1 MAQPVRLRAV
11 VAEVIDHAAD
21 LRSLVLTPE
30 RPPPRFRVGQF
41 LHLAV
46 DRYDPASHWPE
57 SRIFSIA
64 SSPDDRQ
71 LLRVTISAVGQL
83 TRRMMQLHTGD
94 EVWLKL
100 PYGDFFVEARPETPA
115 VLVAGGT
122 GVTPFAALLS
132 ASVAPTGPT
141 WLLYGARTRELLIY
155 APAARAAA
163 ARYHDLRCSFF
174 VETGA
179 PGDDARAGRLSV
191 PDALAAA
198 RELGKPDATV
208 FYLSGPPAML
218 AHFKRGL
225 VASGVASDRV
235 RIDAWGDLP

>member
-1 MAQPVRLRAV
+1 MPQPVRLRAV
-11 VAEVIDHAAD
+11 VGEVVDHAPD
-21 LRSLVLTPE
+21 LRSLVLAPE

-46 DRYDPASHWPE
+46 DRYDPAAHWPE

-64 SSPDDRQ
+64 SSPDDRET
-71 LLRVTISAVGQL
+71 LRVTLSAVGKL
-83 TRRMMQLHTGD
+83 TRRMMQLRAGD

-100 PYGDFFVEARPETPA
+100 PYGDFFVEARSDAPA

-132 ASVAPTGPT
+132 ESVAPAGPT
-141 WLLYGARTRELLIY
+141 WLLYGARTQDLLVY

-163 ARYHDLRCSFF
+163 ARFTDLRCTFF
-174 VETGA
+174 VETGE
-179 PGDDARAGRLSV
+179 PGDTRLGRLSV

-198 RELGKPDATV
+198 RELGRPEATV

-225 VASGVASDRV
+225 IASGAAPERV

>member
-1 MAQPVRLRAV
+1 MPQPVRVRAV
-11 VAEVIDHAAD
+11 VGEVVDHAPD
-21 LRSLVLTPE
+21 LRSLVLVPE

-46 DRYDPASHWPE
+46 DCYDPASHWPE

-64 SSPDDRQ
+64 SSPDDRRA
-71 LLRVTISAVGQL
+71 LRITVSAVGAL
-83 TRRMMQLHTGD
+83 TRRMMQLRSGD

-100 PYGDFFVEARPETPA
+100 PYGDFFVEARPDAPA

-132 ASVAPTGPT
+132 DSVAPAGPT
-141 WLLYGARTRELLIY
+141 WLLYGARTRDLLIY

-163 ARYHDLRCSFF
+163 ARFADLRCTFF
-174 VETGA
+174 VEAGEA
-179 PGDDARAGRLSV
+179 GDAQPGRLTV
-191 PDALAAA
+191 PDAIEAA
-198 RELGKPDATV
+198 RALGRPEAAV

-218 AHFKRGL
+218 SHFQKGL
-225 VASGVASDRV
+225 VASGVAPARV

>member
-1 MAQPVRLRAV
+1 MPQPVRLRAV
-11 VAEVIDHAAD
+11 VSEVVDHAPD
-21 LRSLVLTPE
+21 LRSLVLVPE

-46 DRYDPASHWPE
+46 DPYDASAHWPE

-64 SSPDDRQ
+64 SSPDDRKH
-71 LLRVTISAVGQL
+71 LRVTISAVGRL
-83 TRRMMQLHTGD
+83 TRRMMQLRAGD

-100 PYGDFFVEARPETPA
+100 PYGDFFVEARPEAPA

-132 ASVAPTGPT
+132 ETVAPTGPT

-163 ARYHDLRCSFF
+163 ARFPDLRCTFF
-174 VETGA
+174 IETGA
-179 PGDDARAGRLSV
+179 PGDGRSGRLSV

-198 RELGKPDATV
+198 RELGRPDATI

-218 AHFKRGL
+218 ASFTRGL
-225 VASGVASDRV
+225 VASGVAADRV